1 VDNQEQAEGTLQ
13 QGVNLP
19 GSTDTTGVEFGDDL
33 LAELVGKPV
42 VKAEAEPQ
50 DGSPPATPNL
60 NDQWT
65 AAGGVLDDLYK
76 GTVDLS
82 GDMGTATI
90 QELKDDATAYRKGQA
105 QLAEFTDEKTEFA
118 NEKLRNMQE
127 LQAVVAAIPKEHIS
141 EQLKQQLGAYQ
152 AAHQEQQERILL
164 QAIPSWADQAVKAKD
179 AQTMV
184 ALAAQYGLPA
194 AALDAMTEA
203 GWLKLVYD
211 YAQLKQRIAGI
222 KDKRKEPKAKGSTV
236 TASVSTTQADG
247 VKAALNSGDQLGA
260 IAKLLGG

>member
-1 VDNQEQAEGTLQ
+1 MDHPEQAEGTLQ

-65 AAGGVLDDLYK
+65 AAGGALDDLYK

-90 QELKDDATAYRKGQA
+90 QELKDDATA
-105 QLAEFTDEKTEFA
+105 
-118 NEKLRNMQE
+118 
-127 LQAVVAAIPKEHIS
+127 
-141 EQLKQQLGAYQ
+141 
-152 AAHQEQQERILL
+152 
-164 QAIPSWADQAVKAKD
+164 
-179 AQTMV
+179 
-184 ALAAQYGLPA
+184 
-194 AALDAMTEA
+194 
-203 GWLKLVYD
+203 
-211 YAQLKQRIAGI
+211 
-222 KDKRKEPKAKGSTV
+222 
-236 TASVSTTQADG
+236 
-247 VKAALNSGDQLGA
+247 
-260 IAKLLGG
+260 